1 MPELATS
8 SREGPSWKL
17 AQVSASARFED
28 LPDDVVADVERS
40 VLDWLG
46 SAMAGAVEE
55 PARRMQQV
63 IAGMGKSEEATVF
76 CAGRAAAGSA
86 ALANGV
92 ASHTLEL
99 DDVHK
104 SSTLHPAAP
113 IISAA
118 LAVAEREHAQ
128 GRAFLLAV
136 ALGYDAGLRIGE
148 AVNPSHYRFWHP
160 TGTAATFGAAIA
172 AGSLLRLSSPQM
184 LDALGNAGT
193 QAAGLWEFNAD
204 GAMSKHLHAGKAASN
219 GILSADL
226 AKCGFTGATR
236 ILEGERGFFRAMS
249 NGHDTSRITD
259 ELGSKW
265 KIRENCFKLYS
276 CCGHTHSAIDAA
288 LDLRAQ
294 LGWTNREAAGK
305 VAQIEID
312 TYGPGFE
319 IVKELNPP
327 NPFRAKFSLAYVT
340 AAAFLEGRVGLE
352 QFGPERFG
360 AEGVVDR
367 GIAALLPR
375 VRIAIS
381 DELTAR
387 YPAAWPSRIR
397 LTLKDGTLL
406 SGASDYPRGNPEN
419 PISTAALREKFR
431 TLIEQRFGSAVADR
445 AIAAVLRILHAS
457 DMATVF
463 SNLI

>member
-160 TGTAATFGAAIA
+160 T
-172 AGSLLRLSSPQM
+172 
-184 LDALGNAGT
+184 
-193 QAAGLWEFNAD
+193 
-204 GAMSKHLHAGKAASN
+204 
-219 GILSADL
+219 
-226 AKCGFTGATR
+226 
-236 ILEGERGFFRAMS
+236 
-249 NGHDTSRITD
+249 
-259 ELGSKW
+259 
-265 KIRENCFKLYS
+265 
-276 CCGHTHSAIDAA
+276 
-288 LDLRAQ
+288 
-294 LGWTNREAAGK
+294 
-305 VAQIEID
+305 
-312 TYGPGFE
+312 
-319 IVKELNPP
+319 
-327 NPFRAKFSLAYVT
+327 
-340 AAAFLEGRVGLE
+340 
-352 QFGPERFG
+352 
-360 AEGVVDR
+360 
-367 GIAALLPR
+367 
-375 VRIAIS
+375 
-381 DELTAR
+381 
-387 YPAAWPSRIR
+387 
-397 LTLKDGTLL
+397 
-406 SGASDYPRGNPEN
+406 
-419 PISTAALREKFR
+419 
-431 TLIEQRFGSAVADR
+431 
-445 AIAAVLRILHAS
+445 
-457 DMATVF
+457 
-463 SNLI
+463 

>member
-8 SREGPSWKL
+8 SRDGASWKL

-63 IAGMGKSEEATVF
+63 VAGMGKSEEATVF

-92 ASHTLEL
+92 AAHTLEL

-128 GRAFLLAV
+128 GKAFLLAV

-184 LDALGNAGT
+184 LNALGNAGT

-276 CCGHTHSAIDAA
+276 CCGHTHSAIDMA

-294 LGWTNREAAGK
+294 LGWTNREAAEK
-305 VAQIEID
+305 VAQIEIE

-319 IVKELNPP
+319 IVKELNPCS
-327 NPFRAKFSLAYVT
+327 PFRAKFSLAYVT

-352 QFGPERFG
+352 QFAPERFG

-367 GIAALLPR
+367 SIAALLPR

-387 YPAAWPSRIR
+387 YPKAWPSRIR
-397 LTLKDGTLL
+397 LTLRDGTLL

-419 PISTAALREKFR
+419 PISTAALREKVR